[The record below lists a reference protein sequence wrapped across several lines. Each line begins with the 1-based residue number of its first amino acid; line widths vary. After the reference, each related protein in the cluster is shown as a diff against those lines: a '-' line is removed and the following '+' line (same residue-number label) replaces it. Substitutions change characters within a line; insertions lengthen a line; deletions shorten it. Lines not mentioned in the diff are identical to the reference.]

1 MMKLE
6 KLYRKT
12 KPGKTV
18 YVQMYTRKNK
28 GDVSYTMYTETGTV
42 GNEANAKTSKVVVSE
57 GKNLGRKNATTP
69 KQQAEKEMIARHTK
83 LFAKGYKLNINYVQK
98 NTYNTFKDLSAMP
111 MLLNPYKES
120 SGVFKPGFAQRKYDG
135 CRNLAEKHN
144 GIMRNKSREGK
155 VFNLQHIL
163 DSVTE
168 LHNKQLAET
177 FDGELYLHN
186 VALQDIGSMVKSN
199 DPNKKLQYHIY
210 DIAIEGLTFTQRRNL
225 LLALDVSKFPNIK
238 VDAGVPINTE
248 QELIDFHKESL
259 ELGFEGTIFCD
270 PDSMYDFGFR
280 TSGKKKIKP
289 RVTDEFKCISHYM
302 NKGKMSKQ
310 STLICQTK
318 DGEKFHVKM
327 KGTREQRE
335 KWASEFETK
344 FKDKMV
350 TAEFRKLSNKG
361 VPLEAVGIAVRD
373 YE

>member
-1 MMKLE
+1 MKLE

-12 KPGKTV
+12 KSGKET

-28 GDVSYTMYTETGTV
+28 GVNTYTMYTETGTV
-42 GNEANAKTSKVVVSE
+42 GNEVNSKISKVIVSE
-57 GKNLGRKNATTP
+57 GKNLGKKNATTP
-69 KQQAEKEMIARHTK
+69 KQQSEKELISRHNK
-83 LFAKGYKLNINYVQK
+83 LFNKGYKLNLSYVKQC
-98 NTYNTFKDLSAMP
+98 TYNTFKDLSDMP

-120 SGVFKPGFAQRKYDG
+120 SKAFKAGFAQRKYDG
-135 CRNLAEKHN
+135 CRNFGEKHN
-144 GIMRNKSREGK
+144 GVTRNKSREGK

-163 DSVTE
+163 DSVTD
-168 LHNKQLAET
+168 LHNKQLDET
-177 FDGELYLHN
+177 FDGELYLHG

-199 DPNKKLQYHIY
+199 DPNEKLEYHIY
-210 DIAIEGLTFTQRRNL
+210 DIAIPGLTFTQRRSL
-225 LLALDVSKFPNIK
+225 LLALDVSNYSNIK
-238 VDAGVPINTE
+238 VDCGVPINTE

-289 RVTDEFKCISHYM
+289 RVTKEFKCIDHYW

-318 DGEKFHVKM
+318 DGETFHVKL
-327 KGTREQRE
+327 KGTNAQRE
-335 KWASEFETK
+335 KWA
-344 FKDKMV
+344 
-350 TAEFRKLSNKG
+350 AEFDEKVKGQMITVEYRKLSNKK
-361 VPLEAVGIAVRD
+361 VPLEAVGIAIRD